1 MLLEISFWKSFQYYL
16 CRLLRILKIMRMKSL
31 EERFNLRNIKAPIAK
46 KKEEYWCVCFYDQ
59 KLPYQKCC
67 ALLWLKIPLINK
79 VHGIVQWMCCHKQF
93 KTGRVY
99 NQIFRTFQP
108 QCSTMNILRLTG
120 LFTIMFWRNKFV
132 ADNYFDTKYHSIIA
146 VINDL
151 NIHALF
157 FFQMKENE
165 LDRRDGQKTYT

>member
-1 MLLEISFWKSFQYYL
+1 
-16 CRLLRILKIMRMKSL
+16 
-31 EERFNLRNIKAPIAK
+31 
-46 KKEEYWCVCFYDQ
+46 
-59 KLPYQKCC
+59 
-67 ALLWLKIPLINK
+67 
-79 VHGIVQWMCCHKQF
+79 
-93 KTGRVY
+93 
-99 NQIFRTFQP
+99 
-108 QCSTMNILRLTG
+108 MNILRLTG